1 MKKEEE
7 NIEWDKR
14 KILITTCI
22 AIVAVILAV
31 ELKSRFLPGSESVLG
46 ESSEKKPISVQKP
59 DVKPPN
65 INFQSGVNSKISEIK
80 QNINGLNAI
89 EVASSSPQIQKV
101 LQDIQGIKDL
111 PSNQAKEMCLKICG
125 GI

>member
-46 ESSEKKPISVQKP
+46 ESSEKKPMSAQKP
-59 DVKPPN
+59 DIKPPN

-80 QNINGLNAI
+80 QNINGLNAV